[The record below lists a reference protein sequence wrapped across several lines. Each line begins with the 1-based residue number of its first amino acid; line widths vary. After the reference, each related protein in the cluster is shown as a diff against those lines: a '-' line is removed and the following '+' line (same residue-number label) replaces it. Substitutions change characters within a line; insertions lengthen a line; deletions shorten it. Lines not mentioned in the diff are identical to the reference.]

1 MDPLAVI
8 LISIA
13 ILLSVLHLMTRR
25 SVQRATRASRH
36 RSFRFARLAVR
47 TWLQHQRNQAPE
59 EPESLREAAK
69 LIREECRR
77 RRISE
82 PQVVSV
88 LLMPEGLERL
98 EALGNLMPTEELNS
112 VEIPPTLDP
121 DRPSYEGVT
130 DAPEPFDLP
139 AALHRAATS
148 R

>member
-13 ILLSVLHLMTRR
+13 VLLSALHLMTRR
-25 SVQRATRASRH
+25 SVARATRASRH

-47 TWLQHQRNQAPE
+47 TWLQHQRGQAPE
-59 EPESLREAAK
+59 EPDSLIEAARE
-69 LIREECRR
+69 IREECGRR
-77 RRISE
+77 HIAE

-88 LLMPEGLERL
+88 LLMPEGLPRL
-98 EALGNLMPTEELNS
+98 EALGDLMPTEELNS
-112 VEIPPTLDP
+112 VEIPPSLDP

-130 DAPEPFDLP
+130 DSPEPFDLP

-148 R
+148 Q